1 MQHANA
7 MWLDKVIEKLEK
19 YRELT
24 GNDVYKPSEMLIK
37 LAKNGEKL
45 GEAPKKEDRKQ
56 KLDFEMSS
64 VANNF

>member
-1 MQHANA
+1 MHHANA
-7 MWLDKVIEKLEK
+7 MGLDKVIEKLEK

-64 VANNF
+64 LANNI